1 MATIQ
6 RMMDGIQSFR
16 GSIGSGSAQNGQWFI
31 IITLT
36 VLMVTYFSVAV
47 WYSYTYGQY
56 RSTPSSI
63 KTLQTIMTQRLQ
75 TIIGPLNNDTI
86 INNKVNSVCKFL
98 TDKIS
103 PYDKL
108 DQSHIA
114 MVNFRPLTVRLAG
127 YLGGINSALD
137 GVFVMDVGI
146 KLAIDQGARA
156 FIFEIDYFETNPC
169 SPVVI
174 FRDSK
179 GYMRSL
185 HSGSI
190 KDGCQTLHNYAFLNN
205 ADPVLVILYLRRV
218 PTGTNQSLAFLK
230 TIAQELNPLTTYHL
244 DSNTLGN
251 FHSCKNEDIL
261 FKSPITNFKNR
272 FIVIT
277 NYDTSKI
284 TPTNTTTDSLHFWTH
299 ARIWLDPKGI
309 AASLG
314 SVTEQFSGSGT
325 APAQVGAASQL
336 LNIPSTDKDYVKTTA
351 NIFTIAMPDVNY
363 SYSPTDISTLI
374 NTQGIQCA
382 PLDVLTLAAL
392 PEHEKTIGDT
402 TAVSLTKLSNLT
414 NQNDPL
420 SFWKYAGWSRKHM
433 TADPPIEGFQNMVPV
448 AAPIPGFVI
457 PTPIVPKKPH
467 PSMNS
472 NGGLVSIA

>member
-1 MATIQ
+1 MAAIQ
-6 RMMDGIQSFR
+6 RMMDGIQGFR
-16 GSIGSGSAQNGQWFI
+16 GSIGRSSAQNGQLIFI
-31 IITLT
+31 ILLILW
-36 VLMVTYFSVAV
+36 MVINFSLAG
-47 WYSYTYGQY
+47 WYSYTHGQY
-56 RSTPSSI
+56 RSTPPSI
-63 KTLQTIMTQRLQ
+63 STLQTIMQQKLQ
-75 TIIGPLNNDTI
+75 TILDPLNNNTNR
-86 INNKVNSVCKFL
+86 NNKINSVCDFIRKN
-98 TDKIS
+98 TPPYNGIDK
-103 PYDKL
+103 D
-108 DQSHIA
+108 HIA

-127 YLGGINSALD
+127 YLGGINSALN
-137 GVFVMDVGI
+137 GVFNMDIGI

-169 SPVVI
+169 KPVVI

-190 KDGCQTLHNYAFLNN
+190 EHGCTALKNYAFIHNT
-205 ADPVLVILYLRRV
+205 DPVLVILYLRRV
-218 PTGTNQSLAFLK
+218 PTGTNQLRAFLK
-230 TIAQELNPLTTYHL
+230 TIAQELKPLKDNH
-244 DSNTLGN
+244 LGN
-251 FHSCKNEDIL
+251 TYAGNYYNCGGEDRL
-261 FKSPITNFKNR
+261 FRAPIIYFENN

-277 NYDTSKI
+277 NYDTSTI
-284 TPTNTTTDSLHFWTH
+284 TPTEPPTDSLNYWTH

-314 SVTEQFSGSGT
+314 TVTKSLPSSVTT
-325 APAQVGAASQL
+325 AYAQVGAASQL
-336 LNIPSTDKDYVKTTA
+336 LNIPSTDTGYVDTTA
-351 NIFTIAMPDVNY
+351 NIFTIAMPDVDY
-363 SYSPTDISTLI
+363 SYSTMEISTLI

-402 TAVSLTKLSNLT
+402 TEVSLKHLSNAT
-414 NQNDPL
+414 NSNDPL
-420 SFWKYAGWSRKHM
+420 SFWKYAGWSRKHI
-433 TADPPIEGFQNMVPV
+433 TADLEGFQNMIPV

-457 PTPIVPKKPH
+457 PKPIVPKKPH